1 MYNLITRYIN
11 NMTIND
17 VNNFAISKGINLEEN
32 ELEFTYSFIKN
43 NYKDILKNPKLL
55 DLDRYQNKYTKE
67 NFEKIS
73 KVFNE
78 YSKKYSHL
86 L

>member
-11 NMTIND
+11 NMTIQD